1 MSAALP
7 VIDQKWKQYDAEA
20 LQERVNAIDYWLAH
34 SENILEMF
42 PQDEA
47 IGRELRSVI
56 GLMKTR
62 KGDLNS
68 EIMALTTG

>member
-7 VIDQKWKQYDAEA
+7 VVEQKWKQSDAEA

-34 SENILEMF
+34 SENILDMF
-42 PQDEA
+42 PRDDA
-47 IGRELRSVI
+47 IGRELRSVV

-62 KGDLNS
+62 KGDLTS
-68 EIMALTTG
+68 EILALTMA